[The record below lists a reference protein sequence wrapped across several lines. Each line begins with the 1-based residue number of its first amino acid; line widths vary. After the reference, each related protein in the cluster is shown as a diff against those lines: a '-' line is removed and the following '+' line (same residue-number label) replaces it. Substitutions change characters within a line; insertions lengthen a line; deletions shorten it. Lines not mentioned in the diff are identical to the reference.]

1 MKATKRRWVRNV
13 SLVALSA
20 VMVSGVA
27 LTAAGCG
34 GGSKSPVDTITVNI
48 FCSESDKHT
57 NETICHNWEKMYS
70 EKIGMKVTAKLTTTT
85 LKDTYF
91 TKLNQDLNGGLTKI
105 ADVIYLSPKY
115 VQRYAKPRTGKPVV
129 MDLTDYLT
137 TDSQAVENI
146 GEIWTN
152 AISYYGYNKENANY
166 TMGQEVK
173 YNANGTNGAGFY
185 TVNGNEKVGI
195 YGLPKDYS
203 NFSMGYNKKF
213 FSTALKK
220 AYETTKG
227 STTRT
232 VTNVSEI
239 AKGSGNYSKQYK
251 GYAETA
257 KNDYVATF
265 AATGDYKLSDGTTA
279 HAEAG
284 KEAPLIAIG
293 VPVTYK
299 PFNFYRYATFTEALN
314 AGDPIACATDEF
326 TENGG
331 YTVTLPG
338 FPGDTFEITDSD
350 TNAKASNVPYDAS
363 LGHNVLTYAEY
374 GALVWAVTYYLNT
387 FDWDSSTPTQG
398 AGGITTES
406 KQEPIY
412 GSEQYEG
419 AQGNALYLL
428 PWLASNDSDLID
440 STAKKCANES
450 AGTDRNA
457 NAYAQGGT
465 TTETRSKTNLDGTTR
480 NANVQ
485 YGMNSKNFMET
496 YGAYQEFGSTW
507 NGNSGHA
514 GDVADA
520 QSKTSSGWDYFRNG
534 QAVFY
539 GAGTWDAS
547 ARNDTKMDVFE
558 FGQMPA
564 PVSERLALYTA
575 TKDANYD
582 PVTYSNDPKAKG
594 TGDAANGD
602 YDQRSDKEA
611 GKKVYTADEIKNNQI
626 KRQDK
631 WAARMDSV
639 GYAANGR
646 LAELSEDDPEYWK
659 KAGAASLIAALTIGR
674 EEQLTLTY
682 AGAQLPNFKDQ
693 CSDFLYYQ
701 SNADG
706 AFKDMITPDGFSTTT
721 DKTEGRAIWDHYYN
735 IALAMAADSLPTSS
749 KRDQTVEQWFASN
762 PQFTDYGGSGAVRYD
777 TQYKDV
783 LLSKFTGESGTN
795 ISFAMKVLRMVCFTY
810 AERDLNIRMQYGL
823 NSARD
828 ASMYTEDESWIAT
841 LDGTTSSKMLAYR
854 NKAELTA
861 AQKQAFSQ
869 SSVLARTESE
879 NTSASFYTPA
889 VFCMLRAKAAQD
901 SLK

>member
-1 MKATKRRWVRNV
+1 MKTTKRRMLKNV

-34 GGSKSPVDTITVNI
+34 GGGKLSPDDTITVNI

-57 NETICHNWEKMYS
+57 NQTICDKWKAMYS
-70 EKIGMKVTAKLTTTT
+70 QKMGIDIKVDLTTTT
-85 LKDTYF
+85 LKDNYF
-91 TKLNQDLNGGLTKI
+91 TTLNNTLNGGLDKI

-115 VQRYAKPRTGKPVV
+115 VQRYAKPRQGKPVV
-129 MDLTDYLT
+129 MDLTDYLV
-137 TDSQAVENI
+137 TDADAVQNI
-146 GEIWTN
+146 GEIWSS
-152 AISYYGYNKENANY
+152 AISYYGYNKDNANY
-166 TMGQEVK
+166 TLGQDVV
-173 YNANGTNGAGFY
+173 YNANGAQGAGFY
-185 TVNGNEKVGI
+185 TASGAEKVGI

-213 FSTALKK
+213 FSNDLKK

-227 STTRT
+227 STPRN
-232 VTNVSEI
+232 VENVSSI
-239 AKGSGNYSKQYK
+239 ASSGSYAKKYEGYK
-251 GYAETA
+251 DA
-257 KNDYVATF
+257 NDYVATF
-265 AATGDYKLSDGTTA
+265 AASGEYKLSDGTTKTA
-279 HAEAG
+279 TEG
-284 KEAPLIAIG
+284 QEAPLIAIG

-299 PFNFYRYATFTEALN
+299 PFNFYRYATFTQALN

-326 TENGG
+326 SPNHEG

-338 FPGDTFEITDSD
+338 FPGDTFEITDQ
-350 TNAKASNVPYDAS
+350 TNAKATNVPYDAS
-363 LGHNVLTYAEY
+363 IGHNVFTYAEY

-387 FDWDSSTPTQG
+387 FDWDSNDPTSG
-398 AGGITTES
+398 KGGIANAN

-428 PWLASNDSDLID
+428 PWLASNDADLID
-440 STAKKCANES
+440 SSAKKCSNDTAGKDKNE
-450 AGTDRNA
+450 

-465 TTETRSKTNLDGTTR
+465 TAETRSKKNLDGTDR
-480 NANVQ
+480 NAQVQ

-520 QSKTSSGWDYFRNG
+520 QSKTSSGWDYFRAG

-564 PVSERLALYTA
+564 PVSEKLALYTA

-582 PVTYSNDPKAKG
+582 SIIYSNDDKAKG

-602 YDQRSDKEA
+602 YDQRSDKAA
-611 GKKVYTADEIKNNQI
+611 GKKVYTKTEIVNNQI

-646 LAELSEDDPEYWK
+646 LAELKEGDPEYWK
-659 KAGAASLIAALTIGR
+659 KEGAASLIAALTIGR
-674 EEQLTLTY
+674 EEQVTLTY

-693 CSDFLYYQ
+693 CSDFLNYQ
-701 SNADG
+701 TATDG
-706 AFKDMITPDGFSTTT
+706 AFKDMITPDGFADTT
-721 DKTEGRAIWDHYYN
+721 DKTQGRAIWDHYYN
-735 IALAMAADSLPTSS
+735 IALAMAADSIPTSS
-749 KRDQTVEQWFASN
+749 KNGQTVEQWFASN

-783 LLSKFTGESGTN
+783 VLKNFTGENGTN

-828 ASMYTEDESWIAT
+828 ASMYTEDESWINS
-841 LDGTTSSKMLAYR
+841 LDGSTSPKMLAYR
-854 NKAELTA
+854 NKQELTTD
-861 AQKQAFSQ
+861 QKMNFK
-869 SSVLARTESE
+869 SSAVLARKESE
-879 NTSASFYTPA
+879 NVTASFYTPA
-889 VFCMLRAKAAQD
+889 VFCMLRVTAAQN